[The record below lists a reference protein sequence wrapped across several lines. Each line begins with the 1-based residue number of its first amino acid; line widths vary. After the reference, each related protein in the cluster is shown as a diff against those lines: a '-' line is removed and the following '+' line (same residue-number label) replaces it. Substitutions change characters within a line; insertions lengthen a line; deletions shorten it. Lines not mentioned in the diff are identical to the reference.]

1 MELGWPT
8 FVLQVVNFLV
18 LVWLL
23 KRFLY
28 KPVIEAIARRK
39 AVIDQTLRE
48 AAEKENAAEVL
59 ACQYQNRLAEWEG
72 EKQKLRAEIV
82 EEVNTQRAQMMA
94 ALQNALN
101 QEREK
106 ARVLE
111 ERRLSQ
117 LENQKEAEA
126 IAKGVQF
133 IARLLNR
140 AVSAELEARLIDLTL
155 EDLLC
160 LPEEQIAA
168 LRMISRESGLQI
180 KVTSAYSLRAEQ
192 RRLIAEKL
200 RLATENNLTIDFTE
214 DNRLLAGLRISV
226 GPWVLRANLEDE
238 LQFFARALSHG

>member
-200 RLATENNLTIDFTE
+200 RLVTENNLTIDFTE